1 MLLCEMT
8 SGCMRRAT
16 RVCQGGHASAHAVQG
31 KQGQQCAVYQ
41 SNVYAVGV
49 TLAKVMISMPHHSVG
64 FAPVGRWTMVPQS
77 CTVAARCSMLCS
89 IRRARDFCATT
100 VRTRNDL

>member
-64 FAPVGRWTMVPQS
+64 FAPVGR
-77 CTVAARCSMLCS
+77 
-89 IRRARDFCATT
+89 
-100 VRTRNDL
+100 